1 MDHFVHRFT
10 HRVARGL
17 LIAVGRPDGRLC
29 CLAKSEAAI
38 LLSAKQVCVCVCL
51 CLFMCVS
58 VFLLSDG
65 LKLEC
70 FRCLA
75 ITLPVSSISFSSL
88 SMITYDLEALM
99 IPLTSRLLLLSH
111 LCDHHLNFY
120 LYPFFP
126 SLPLL
131 LPPSSR
137 PPSDRKSVV

>member
-1 MDHFVHRFT
+1 M
-10 HRVARGL
+10 
-17 LIAVGRPDGRLC
+17 
-29 CLAKSEAAI
+29 
-38 LLSAKQVCVCVCL
+38 CVCL

-65 LKLEC
+65 LILEF

-75 ITLPVSSISFSSL
+75 ITLPVSSLSFSSL

-120 LYPFFP
+120 LFPFFP

-137 PPSDRKSVV
+137 PPSLPSLLLSLPPFLSLPLHPSLPPYIPKYPSLTPEFPTSW